1 MVLIGVAAFTL
12 LVVVCVLIAGPQLMQ
27 LAFSKKFTYDRLGL
41 LLVSIGMGLYLSSV
55 TVNQACIAQ
64 GQVRRAAVR
73 WISCAAI
80 FIGWNFVPLVGNEFR
95 RVEIGFLL
103 AAGLLFSLLYWVYR
117 RPHER
122 AEDVP
127 APGSGEELEARLA
140 MLDEQV

>member
-1 MVLIGVAAFTL
+1 FTL
-12 LVVVCVLIAGPQLMQ
+12 LVVVVVLIAGPKCMQ
-27 LAFSKKFTYDRLGL
+27 IAFSDKFTYDREGL
-41 LLVSIGMGLYLSSV
+41 LLVSVGMGLYLASV

-73 WISCAAI
+73 WITCAAA
-80 FIGWNFVPLVGNEFR
+80 FIAWNFIPLVSNEFR
-95 RVEIGFLL
+95 RVEFGFLL
-103 AAGLLFSLLYWVYR
+103 AAGLLFALLYYVYR

-127 APGSGEELEARLA
+127 EPGSGEELEARLA